1 MASEII
7 KIENAIIGA
16 ILIKPGVFP
25 QVASSLKPYM
35 LSDSICRAIYEAIL
49 QDNSLIDTTLLRAK
63 IPHIRLSQIAD
74 IMAASSGTANLEIY
88 IKKIAE
94 AWMAREFEKTL
105 NTDLIADVEDIFDR
119 INAHQKNVAS
129 IIEGVTRGTILS
141 DKDSLKYY
149 EQYLSEENARFYTG
163 ITYIDDVYQ
172 IYSKSLSM
180 IAARPSMG
188 KTALAI
194 SIAVNQ
200 PTDTNVLFFSL
211 EVSANNLKD
220 NLRANKLRIN
230 KDVIRNKK
238 TLTDENKLK
247 LVNFSMPNLYIVDD
261 LYDIQDIMN
270 AIRAFKVKN
279 KGKLMVVI
287 DYLQLVK
294 NRAAGKNAL
303 RTYLIE
309 ENCIELKRVAKEIDL
324 SMICLVQIGRSAEA
338 RGGEKKP
345 TLSDLKDSGGIEQN
359 ADLVLAIHRPEYY
372 GFEVDENG
380 TSTAGVAEIIGLKQ
394 RDGKRLVEVNINFQG
409 EYSLFS
415 SSKADDFLNSSNAFF
430 ENIERANYEEL
441 F

>member
-1 MASEII
+1 MSEII
-7 KIENAIIGA
+7 KIEKAIIGA
-16 ILIKPGVFP
+16 IMTKPGTLP
-25 QVASSLKPYM
+25 KIAGSLKPHM
-35 LSDSICRAIYEAIL
+35 LSDSMCRAIYEAICEDPAL
-49 QDNSLIDTTLLRAK
+49 TDVSLLRARK
-63 IPHIRLSQIAD
+63 PHIKPYDIAV
-74 IMAASSGTANLEIY
+74 IMDEYSGVSNIEIY
-88 IKKIAE
+88 VKEIAE

-129 IIEGVTRGTILS
+129 IIEEVTKGAILS

-163 ITYIDDVYQ
+163 ITYIDDAYQ
-172 IYSKSLSM
+172 IHSKGLSV

-200 PTDTNVLFFSL
+200 PADTNVLFFSL

-230 KDVIRNKK
+230 KDVIRDKK
-238 TLTDENKLK
+238 KLTAENKLK
-247 LVNFSMPNLYIVDD
+247 LISFSMPNLYIVDD
-261 LYDIQDIMN
+261 LYDIQDIIN

-294 NRAAGKNAL
+294 NRAAGKNVL

-309 ENCIELKRVAKEIDL
+309 ENCIELKKIAKELDL
-324 SMICLVQIGRSAEA
+324 SMICLAQIGRGAEA

-345 TLSDLKDSGGIEQN
+345 TLLDLKDSAGIEQN